1 MNILIIDDEFE
12 VRNYLKELLRPYG
25 KCDTAVT
32 GVEAIEMFTSAL
44 DENKPYDLICLDLM
58 LPHTDGEESLKKIR
72 IIEKERGIDKARSVK
87 IIVVSAVHEPAVLED
102 AVQNWG
108 ADSYIIKPFPAKKF
122 FDELANL
129 GLLDSSETF

>member
-1 MNILIIDDEFE
+1 
-12 VRNYLKELLRPYG
+12 
-25 KCDTAVT
+25 
-32 GVEAIEMFTSAL
+32 
-44 DENKPYDLICLDLM
+44 M